1 MQGTVTHTGIPMS
14 SYYVKLIQTHE
25 LGYYFGSLTYSHT
38 HRYLYEKR
46 EGLFQDG
53 SKHVIELG
61 AGLGLCG
68 LLAARLNPSGV
79 VVLSDGDELTME
91 RVSGPE
97 ACKIFS
103 LRLRR
108 EDIESSVC

>member
-1 MQGTVTHTGIPMS
+1 MS
-14 SYYVKLIQTHE
+14 WDTTLGLSPGYAWYSYI
-25 LGYYFGSLTYSHT
+25 

-91 RVSGPE
+91 RVSGP
-97 ACKIFS
+97 
-103 LRLRR
+103 L
-108 EDIESSVC
+108 